1 MTGGRLSVYLTLVVV
16 VGCVVML
23 GELSSGS
30 KNGAQRSRRI
40 HGLLQKAQVG
50 RLPWESWQAS
60 ASWRS
65 RRPRR
70 HGHAL
75 CSASS
80 SSSSAWTA
88 FAGQGTAF
96 FGFLLY
102 DYGGMLFFHV
112 LSVII
117 NILIVMGGVESA

>member
-1 MTGGRLSVYLTLVVV
+1 MTGGRLSVYLILVVV

-23 GELSSGS
+23 GELSSVSKRAAAQSAHTWPSPKSKWVGFPGS
-30 KNGAQRSRRI
+30 R
-40 HGLLQKAQVG
+40 G
-50 RLPWESWQAS
+50 RLLPPGVLLTSS
-60 ASWRS
+60 AAWSC
-65 RRPRR
+65 
-70 HGHAL
+70 AI

-80 SSSSAWTA
+80 SSSSAWIY

-112 LSVII
+112 LFVII